1 MRKLYSFLQI
11 ELASKQAKSLFLRYL
26 ILVSSTS
33 IILLFSRTFYVLYV
47 IDKTS
52 MASIAIL
59 FAISYAVQSLI
70 DYPTSNLQNK
80 FSTRVIY
87 FVAMSLYGLVFI
99 LFPLADDFN
108 DFLIL
113 FVIEGIARSQESG
126 TLNSW
131 FDNNYKHLIADEDP
145 EYEMYVGF
153 TGIMMVI
160 DSTLSILFAVLGGFF
175 STYLIS
181 GRKMVFIIQGIAL
194 FILAGVS
201 LYLIIDFT
209 KAKKSEENS
218 IQHLL
223 FFLKLPTI
231 RIFVIVL
238 ILDWMTSSI
247 WMDILMFPIIF
258 AYTGSDFLASV
269 LTLIIFIFSVFLV
282 YLAGEVGK
290 TAKLS
295 KWVPVSL
302 LIQTVFTF
310 GITLILLSVMKME
323 NTLNVIA
330 CLILVIAIASAAFS
344 ISLYEVLTKKFY
356 ITTVPDDKR
365 NSFYSLIPSLTLIAS
380 ALMNFFA
387 SHILAIF
394 NIKVLIVIIIIIR
407 LIASCMSYFSLKSYD
422 LEIDSDIVIRT
433 EFPYIFDRELKEISK
448 SFTYFKPSEWY
459 ISETIKHT
467 WLKLVEVA
475 KQGDD
480 ISDDAIQLLSRS
492 MVEVHSYLKLLE
504 SGLEDGILDKA
515 EIELLKIK
523 RKQILQDIV
532 KVAQADGVIVE
543 EEERIITKL
552 KEIINE
558 LSRIEQSTFKGRN

>member
-323 NTLNVIA
+323 NTLN
-330 CLILVIAIASAAFS
+330 
-344 ISLYEVLTKKFY
+344 
-356 ITTVPDDKR
+356 
-365 NSFYSLIPSLTLIAS
+365 
-380 ALMNFFA
+380 
-387 SHILAIF
+387 
-394 NIKVLIVIIIIIR
+394 
-407 LIASCMSYFSLKSYD
+407 
-422 LEIDSDIVIRT
+422 
-433 EFPYIFDRELKEISK
+433 
-448 SFTYFKPSEWY
+448 
-459 ISETIKHT
+459 
-467 WLKLVEVA
+467 
-475 KQGDD
+475 
-480 ISDDAIQLLSRS
+480 
-492 MVEVHSYLKLLE
+492 
-504 SGLEDGILDKA
+504 
-515 EIELLKIK
+515 
-523 RKQILQDIV
+523 
-532 KVAQADGVIVE
+532 
-543 EEERIITKL
+543 
-552 KEIINE
+552 
-558 LSRIEQSTFKGRN
+558 